1 MQPLSGEYRKKLLK
15 FLSVF
20 FDFEEK
26 AYNGITDEQLL
37 LFLWDC
43 ADTLIKSEVFPSL
56 KELQQAA
63 IHSAGILLPIG
74 PIMN

>member
-1 MQPLSGEYRKKLLK
+1 MQPFSDEYRKTLLR
-15 FLSVF
+15 FLSNY

-26 AYNGITDEQLL
+26 TYSCITDEQLL

-63 IHSAGILLPIG
+63 IHSAGILLPLG
-74 PIMN
+74 PIVN